1 VNSLIRRSL
10 LSLITA
16 FLLLPLSGIAQEQ
29 QNQQQTP
36 SQSQTPQT
44 QTDNQQQQPRGRLG
58 HRGERMQMMAE
69 KLNLTDQQKQQVKDL
84 RQKTMEQARAIRNDS
99 SLSDA
104 DKKQK
109 LQDLHKQT
117 REQFLSML
125 TPEQKQQ
132 LKEMRQEHMK
142 KRQGKDGDNSK
153 PDDTSKGPGI

>member
-1 VNSLIRRSL
+1 
-10 LSLITA
+10 LSFITA
-16 FLLLPLSGIAQEQ
+16 FLLLPLASIAQEQ
-29 QNQQQTP
+29 QTQQQTP
-36 SQSQTPQT
+36 SQSQSTQS
-44 QTDNQQQQPRGRLG
+44 QTDDQQQHRMARRG
-58 HRGERMQMMAE
+58 HRGESMEMMAE

-84 RQKTMEQARAIRNDS
+84 HQKTMEQARAIRNDS

-132 LKEMRQEHMK
+132 LKEMRQEHKK
-142 KRQGKDGDNSK
+142 KRHDKDGDNSK
-153 PDDTSKGPGI
+153 SDDTSKGPGI